1 MYDRFPTMTP
11 AEAADMICQAM
22 IRKPKHKGTTLGNA
36 GALAYQV
43 APRGVDVVL
52 NAAYKLFPDSHA
64 ARGDKGG
71 KGGTKDQPSTESV
84 AFAHILRGVHW

>member
-1 MYDRFPTMTP
+1 MTP
-11 AEAADMICQAM
+11 LEAADMICKAM
-22 IRKPKHKGTTLGNA
+22 IRKPKKVGTAMGNA

-52 NAAYKLFPDSHA
+52 NAGYKLFPDSHA
-64 ARGDKGG
+64 AKGG
-71 KGGTKDQPSTESV
+71 AQAEKADQPSTESV